1 MKFHKTPLADARLI
15 ELERKGDDRGFFA
28 RFYCER
34 EFGVEGLATHFVQV
48 NNSLTGKKG
57 TLRGSRPK

>member
-1 MKFHKTPLADARLI
+1 MIFHKTPLNDARLI

-34 EFGVEGLATHFVQV
+34 EFGAEGW
-48 NNSLTGKKG
+48 
-57 TLRGSRPK
+57 RPVSFRSTIH